1 LLGNVFRRIIA
12 LPLIAK
18 VLVIIATLV
27 LLGLSVLLSPFV
39 VVLALLLLLVAI
51 FAVLIRIIRRRP
63 LRTWGLIALASLL
76 LVIVF
81 SGISS
86 ALYGGGEPRQASSPP
101 DPKEEPEPPPPPKEE
116 SPSPPPPPS
125 PSPPLETS
133 AEEDATESAST
144 PPEPEKGDVSD
155 EDESDQTG
163 GYDATVRVKRVVD
176 GDTLKISPAID
187 GIDEVRLIGVDT
199 PETKEPGCEVQ
210 PYGPEAS
217 EFATRELQGEEVDLE
232 FDEERTD
239 RYDRLLAYVYRDDEM
254 FNEDL
259 LEGGYAQ
266 VATFPPNDKYVDR
279 FEAAQAEAQ
288 AVPLGIWA
296 LSVTEQAQLTDRD
309 NGIGTG
315 DGCQQKTAPPPK
327 APPPPPPPA
336 SPPPSAPDI
345 SSAPASGGGG
355 SYPPISQNSCPGSA
369 PIKGNQSGIYHVP
382 GGQYYGRTNP
392 EECFASE
399 LDAQAA
405 GYRKSQR

>member
-1 LLGNVFRRIIA
+1 MLGNVFRRITA

-18 VLVIIATLV
+18 VLLVIAALV

-39 VVLALLLLLVAI
+39 VFLALLLLLVAI
-51 FAVLIRIIRRRP
+51 FALLIRIIRRRP

-81 SGISS
+81 SRLSS
-86 ALYGGGEPRQASSPP
+86 ALYGGGGPRQASSPT
-101 DPKEEPEPPPPPKEE
+101 DPKEEPEPPPTPPPLPPP
-116 SPSPPPPPS
+116 PSPPPPP
-125 PSPPLETS
+125 PETS
-133 AEEDATESAST
+133 VEEVATESAST
-144 PPEPEKGDVSD
+144 PSEPEEGDVSE
-155 EDESDQTG
+155 EDEIDQTG

-176 GDTLKISPAID
+176 GDTLRISPAID

-199 PETKEPGCEVQ
+199 PETKEPGCDVQ
-210 PYGPEAS
+210 PYGSEAS

-232 FDEERTD
+232 FDEEKTD
-239 RYDRLLAYVYRDDEM
+239 RYDRLLAYVYKEDEM

-266 VATFPPNDKYVDR
+266 VAIFPPNEKYVDR
-279 FEAAQAEAQ
+279 FEAVQAEAQ

-296 LSVTEQAQLTDRD
+296 LSITEQAQLTDRN
-309 NGIGTG
+309 NGVGTG
-315 DGCQQKTAPPPK
+315 DGCQQKAAPPPK
-327 APPPPPPPA
+327 ALPPPPPA
-336 SPPPSAPDI
+336 PPPPSAPNVP
-345 SSAPASGGGG
+345 SVPASGVSG
-355 SYPPISQNSCPGSA
+355 SYPPISQNSCPDSA

-399 LDAQAA
+399 SDAQAA

>member
-1 LLGNVFRRIIA
+1 V
-12 LPLIAK
+12 
-18 VLVIIATLV
+18 
-27 LLGLSVLLSPFV
+27 
-39 VVLALLLLLVAI
+39 
-51 FAVLIRIIRRRP
+51 
-63 LRTWGLIALASLL
+63 
-76 LVIVF
+76 
-81 SGISS
+81 
-86 ALYGGGEPRQASSPP
+86 
-101 DPKEEPEPPPPPKEE
+101 
-116 SPSPPPPPS
+116 SPPP
-125 PSPPLETS
+125 ETS
-133 AEEDATESAST
+133 DEEDATESAST
-144 PPEPEKGDVSD
+144 PPEPEEGNVSD

-163 GYDATVRVKRVVD
+163 GYYATVRVKRVVD

-187 GIDEVRLIGVDT
+187 GIDEIRLIGVDT

-232 FDEERTD
+232 FDEERRD

-279 FEAAQAEAQ
+279 FEAAQAEAK

-296 LSVTEQAQLTDRD
+296 LPLTEQAQLTDRD

-327 APPPPPPPA
+327 APPPSPPPA
-336 SPPPSAPDI
+336 PPSPSAPDI
-345 SSAPASGGGG
+345 SPAPASSGGG
-355 SYPPISQNSCPGSA
+355 SYPPNSQNSCPPSA
-369 PIKGNQSGIYHVP
+369 PIKGNQSGIYHVL
-382 GGQYYGRTNP
+382 GGQYYGRINP

-399 LDAQAA
+399 SDAQAA

>member
-1 LLGNVFRRIIA
+1 MLGNVFRRIVA

-18 VLVIIATLV
+18 VLLVIATLV

-39 VVLALLLLLVAI
+39 VLLALLLLLVAI
-51 FAVLIRIIRRRP
+51 FALLIRIIRRRP

-86 ALYGGGEPRQASSPP
+86 ALYGGVEPRQASSPP
-101 DPKEEPEPPPPPKEE
+101 DPQEEPEPPPPP
-116 SPSPPPPPS
+116 
-125 PSPPLETS
+125 ETS
-133 AEEDATESAST
+133 DEEVATESAST
-144 PPEPEKGDVSD
+144 PPEPEEGDVSD

-217 EFATRELQGEEVDLE
+217 EFATRELQSEEVDLE
-232 FDEERTD
+232 FDEERRD
-239 RYDRLLAYVYRDDEM
+239 RYDRLLAYVYKGDEM

-266 VATFPPNDKYVDR
+266 VATFLPNDKYVDR
-279 FEAAQAEAQ
+279 FEAAQAEAK

-296 LSVTEQAQLTDRD
+296 LSFTEQAQLTDRD

-327 APPPPPPPA
+327 APPPSPPPA
-336 SPPPSAPDI
+336 PPPPSAPDI
-345 SSAPASGGGG
+345 SSAPASL
-355 SYPPISQNSCPGSA
+355 A
-369 PIKGNQSGIYHVP
+369 LA
-382 GGQYYGRTNP
+382 R
-392 EECFASE
+392 FASSR
-399 LDAQAA
+399 LALRIIAA
-405 GYRKSQR
+405 EPG